1 MQRRVSNGQ
10 CWDLAWRLAELATS
24 DSRPLGQ
31 KQRVRHF
38 APAQGIARG
47 EDHSIGLLRRMRE
60 LFCLI
65 SCQSCVTGHGKSAY
79 LT

>member
-10 CWDLAWRLAELATS
+10 CWDRAWRLAELATS

-31 KQRVRHF
+31 KQRVRRF

-60 LFCLI
+60 SFCLS
-65 SCQSCVTGHGKSAY
+65 SCQSCVTRHGNSAY